1 MSDGAVRA
9 RLDLDS
15 SGFQQGLAK
24 AGASLN
30 AFAGG
35 QLSSI
40 KGTLAG
46 AFTVGA
52 ITKLGA
58 DAIALGGKFDDLSKR
73 TGVSAES
80 LQALDYAAKQ
90 NGSSIEAL
98 VGGLQKLAIARQKAL
113 EDPNSEPAKAFN
125 DLGISIQQVAA
136 LSPEQLFYKIA
147 DAVKNDSAATEKA
160 ASMTAVLGKSFGEL
174 VPMMSEGGAALK
186 TLADEARN
194 LGIVLSESTISA
206 LDNLG
211 DSLDR
216 SKMQL
221 TSWGAVA
228 LEAFMAVGAIGGA
241 AISNVKGLV
250 DSLNGKNTPEAR
262 QFNDAVGAGMFM
274 KEGKAGPKGGGG
286 SSLSTA
292 SQSDID
298 KFREAQRKAAE
309 ARMTDEEKLADLQQ
323 RSAQKY
329 DEAFTAYMES
339 RADAVKIETEALK
352 LATEAEAI
360 QRSISDEKA
369 KQMESSIKQEMAD
382 AAAMEEI
389 KIGKGV
395 SVSAP
400 ISDNLARIGGYV
412 GAQGTPALRVAER
425 QEKIQQKM
433 VDYLK
438 KIAERDFSQGTIP
451 DATPR

>member
-1 MSDGAVRA
+1 MSDGAVKA

-35 QLSSI
+35 QLGHI
-40 KGTLAG
+40 KGMLGG
-46 AFTVGA
+46 AFAVGA
-52 ITKLGA
+52 ITKLGV
-58 DAIALGGKFDDLSKR
+58 DAINLGGKFDDLSKR
-73 TGVSAES
+73 TGISAES

-90 NGSSIEAL
+90 NGSSIESL

-125 DLGISIQQVAA
+125 DLGISIHQVAA

-147 DAVKNDSAATEKA
+147 DAVKNNSAATEKA

-174 VPMMSEGGAALK
+174 VPMMSEGGTALK

-221 TSWGAVA
+221 TSWGASA

-241 AISNVKGLV
+241 AIGNIKGLI
-250 DSLNGKNTPEAR
+250 DSLKGKDTPEAR
-262 QFNDAVGAGMFM
+262 QFNDAVGAGMFV
-274 KEGKAGPKGGGG
+274 KEGNAGPKGGGG
-286 SSLSTA
+286 SSLVTA
-292 SQSDID
+292 SDSDIQ
-298 KFREAQRKAAE
+298 KFRDAQQKAREQA
-309 ARMTDEEKLADLQQ
+309 MTDEQKIADLQQ
-323 RSAQKY
+323 RSAIKY
-329 DEAFTAYMES
+329 EEAAKAYKENKAEGL
-339 RADAVKIETEALK
+339 RLETEGLK
-352 LATEAEAI
+352 LATEAEALQKRVDDQKETI
-360 QRSISDEKA
+360 A
-369 KQMESSIKQEMAD
+369 KQDAIAMRDIKE
-382 AAAMEEI
+382 
-389 KIGKGV
+389 GKGV
-395 SVSAP
+395 SISAP
-400 ISDNLARIGGYV
+400 VSDNLARIGGYV
-412 GAQGTPALRVAER
+412 GGAGSSALRVAER
-425 QEKIQQKM
+425 QEKIQEKM
-433 VDYLK
+433 RDYLK
-438 KIAERDFSQGTIP
+438 KIAERDMTAQQIR
-451 DATPR
+451 DATPQ